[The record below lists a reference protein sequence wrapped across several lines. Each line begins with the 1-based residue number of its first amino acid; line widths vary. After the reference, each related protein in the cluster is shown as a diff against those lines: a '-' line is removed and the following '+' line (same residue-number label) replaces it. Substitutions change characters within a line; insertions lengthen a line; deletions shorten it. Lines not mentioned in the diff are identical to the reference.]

1 MRIPTR
7 IRGGEGG
14 AGTMSRQVPGAT
26 EGEFLI
32 FPPIYFSHAP
42 EKYTGVFSSGVLF
55 MVSKKLLNK
64 TICVV
69 GLGYVGLPLA
79 EDFSK
84 HIRTIGYRRDQKKVD
99 ELNATPGNTIEA
111 TTDPRKIKEA
121 DFVIIAVPT
130 PVTKAKD
137 PDMEPVISASETVG
151 QNLKKGAI
159 VVMESTVYPGVTEEV
174 MVPILE
180 RESGMRCGKD
190 FFVGYSPERINPGD
204 DEHTLAHIT
213 KIVSGM
219 DKKTLDSL
227 SDLYGLVT
235 NVYRA
240 PDIRTAE
247 AAKVIE
253 NVQRDLNIALMN
265 ELSMIFARLGIDTE
279 EVLKAA
285 GTKWNFHHY
294 RPGMVGGHCIPVD
307 PYYLVQKA
315 KAVGYHPQVILAGR
329 AINDGM
335 PKYVADMAI
344 KGLNKVGKRIK
355 GSNVLIMGL
364 TYKEDVADIRES
376 PVEQMVEE
384 LKEYEVNVFGYDPLL
399 SDAVIRHFGAQP
411 LPKLD
416 KKMDA
421 VIISVA
427 HAPFKMMSVQEIL
440 SLMNSEP
447 VIIDVRG
454 MVDGG
459 PAAVRSGGYY
469 RKL

>member
-1 MRIPTR
+1 
-7 IRGGEGG
+7 
-14 AGTMSRQVPGAT
+14 
-26 EGEFLI
+26 
-32 FPPIYFSHAP
+32 
-42 EKYTGVFSSGVLF
+42 
-55 MVSKKLLNK
+55 
-64 TICVV
+64 
-69 GLGYVGLPLA
+69 
-79 EDFSK
+79 
-84 HIRTIGYRRDQKKVD
+84 
-99 ELNATPGNTIEA
+99 
-111 TTDPRKIKEA
+111 
-121 DFVIIAVPT
+121 
-130 PVTKAKD
+130 
-137 PDMEPVISASETVG
+137 
-151 QNLKKGAI
+151 
-159 VVMESTVYPGVTEEV
+159 
-174 MVPILE
+174 
-180 RESGMRCGKD
+180 
-190 FFVGYSPERINPGD
+190 
-204 DEHTLAHIT
+204 
-213 KIVSGM
+213 
-219 DKKTLDSL
+219 
-227 SDLYGLVT
+227 
-235 NVYRA
+235 
-240 PDIRTAE
+240 
-247 AAKVIE
+247 
-253 NVQRDLNIALMN
+253 
-265 ELSMIFARLGIDTE
+265 
-279 EVLKAA
+279 
-285 GTKWNFHHY
+285 
-294 RPGMVGGHCIPVD
+294 MVGGHCIPVD

-411 LPKLD
+411 LPRLD

-454 MVDGG
+454 MVDGV
-459 PAAVRSGGYY
+459 AAVRSGGYY